1 MYADLKKLKDE
12 THPALFNMALSH
24 LLDIGFRQ
32 ALKIKDSDIE
42 KLEENGLMTRKF
54 VQDLVRLSRQIAQ
67 MSSPTEIIQFA
78 QSEQIFDTLYYN
90 GKPERNRI
98 EEIAI
103 GAIDLLLNDYH
114 MTELIEALDMDEDE
128 IKYLGY

>member
-1 MYADLKKLKDE
+1 
-12 THPALFNMALSH
+12 
-24 LLDIGFRQ
+24 
-32 ALKIKDSDIE
+32 
-42 KLEENGLMTRKF
+42 
-54 VQDLVRLSRQIAQ
+54 

-114 MTELIEALDMDEDE
+114 MTELIEALDIDEDE
-128 IKYLGY
+128 VNYLGY